1 MKEFCN
7 PFEMLQSIN
16 CNDHT
21 EKKGGLT
28 YLSWAWAW
36 QMVKKNFPDAFYT
49 IYENKD
55 GLNYHTDGRTCW
67 VKTGVTVNGLEHIEY
82 LPVMDYKNNSI
93 PLAKVTSTDVN
104 KSIQRSLTKACA
116 RHGLGLYIYAGEDL
130 PAGET
135 EAVKEQMDV
144 AVEEALLAVKEA
156 KTRDEL
162 VRLWKELT
170 GLHANQRFIDA
181 LNEKQ
186 RELNDVAA

>member
-1 MKEFCN
+1 MKEFIN

-36 QMVKKNFPDAFYT
+36 QMVKSMFPDAFYT
-49 IYENKD
+49 IYENKE
-55 GLNYHTDGRTCW
+55 GMNYHTDGRTCW
-67 VKTGVTVNGLEHIEY
+67 VKTGVTVAGLEHIEY

-104 KSIQRSLTKACA
+104 KAIQRSLTKACA

-130 PAGET
+130 PAGESEKVQEEIK
-135 EAVKEQMDV
+135 EAVELALQTIKECQS
-144 AVEEALLAVKEA
+144 
-156 KTRDEL
+156 RDDL
-162 VRLWKELT
+162 VRLWKEIP
-170 GLHANQRFIDA
+170 GLHANAKIIEA
-181 LNEKQ
+181 MNERQ
-186 RELNDVAA
+186 QQINVA